1 LICCFPADD
10 SFGYPSTALTRTY
23 ETQHTPILLAA
34 VLLIGIPSCTTDGE
48 SEFKLRPAEEQVPV
62 PYENWNWLP
71 KNS

>member
-1 LICCFPADD
+1 MKH
-10 SFGYPSTALTRTY
+10 STLL
-23 ETQHTPILLAA
+23 ILLAA